1 MQSEEQSGSTLT
13 RDTNKIKIYRDDNGV
28 PKGDALISFENI
40 ESVDTALEMLD
51 ESNIRPDFKISVQ
64 PAEFEQKGDEYRE
77 RKRQKVDVVEK
88 KRIQAE
94 NERRFAFNEEQAA
107 SVGLKIVVLK
117 HLFDPAEVKNDD
129 RLLSEIEVDVKTEI
143 EQT

>member
-1 MQSEEQSGSTLT
+1 MILT
-13 RDTNKIKIYRDDNGV
+13 RDTNKIKIYKGEDGV

-40 ESVDTALEMLD
+40 ESIDTAIEMLH
-51 ESNIRPDFKISVQ
+51 ESNLRPDCKISVQ

-77 RKRQKVDVVEK
+77 RKRQKIDAIEK

-94 NERRFAFNEEQAA
+94 NERRFAFSEEQAA
-107 SVGLKIVVLK
+107 SVGPKIVVLK
-117 HLFDPAEVKNDD
+117 HLFDPEEVKDND
-129 RLLSEIEVDVKTEI
+129 RLLSEIEFDVKTEI